1 MTLHVLVTCPPQ
13 EKLFADLSASA
24 CFVRGQHPDL
34 TLDVFVDKATVPTW
48 WSSPGE
54 WFQLKHSIP
63 ECKGPYA
70 LVIQTTP
77 NEDLAHDLIA
87 VDTENRAGVVAS
99 PNLHVQGRWAQTLV
113 AQLAAKRFAPFTPF
127 DLFNHVMLGRTTLDF
142 SEHSK
147 VSQGTWIVD
156 LDSFGPRSRTWA
168 ENLLA
173 QISLTHP
180 GQTRDSLPSNMKPKS
195 AACYIG
201 TNAAAASW
209 LAYHGCP
216 SFLIV
221 NKPWEPLMAP
231 AHADAWV
238 VPEEH
243 LPTHAQ
249 LINMITSRE
258 SRIGHSFRHTTEYLG
273 GQLPVLPPGKTDD
286 SAIVFDRLHYVV
298 FNYLNDLLEV
308 DLPIPEVTSACCLH
322 LKGAQSVFN
331 KLVHLNQFGIKFLQ
345 EFLDKVSD
353 GSVKDSDIEELTNKI
368 AEIDSY
374 TEKTLSVYPEMDILR
389 LWLQFSKAGAQGT
402 SVIEIAKSLILI
414 LHEVNQAFQAYAE
427 LIDAVVR
434 RHSQKQD
441 TTGP

>member
-1 MTLHVLVTCPPQ
+1 MTLHVLVTCPAQ

-24 CFVRGQHPDL
+24 CFVRGQHPHL
-34 TLDVFVDKATVPTW
+34 TMDVLVDKAVIPHW

-63 ECKGPYA
+63 ECTGTYA

-77 NEDLAHDLIA
+77 NEDLARDLLA
-87 VDTENRAGVVAS
+87 VDAENRAGVVAS

-113 AQLAAKRFAPFTPF
+113 AQLAATRFAPFTPF
-127 DLFNHVMLGRTTLDF
+127 DLFNHVLLGRTTLDF
-142 SEHSK
+142 TEHRK
-147 VSQGTWIVD
+147 NPHGAWIVD
-156 LDSFGPRSRTWA
+156 LDSFRASARTWA

-180 GQTRDSLPSNMKPKS
+180 AQVSDTLPSRLNPKS
-195 AACYIG
+195 VSCYIG

-216 SFLIV
+216 CFLV
-221 NKPWEPLMAP
+221 TSRPWEPLFAP
-231 AHADAWV
+231 AHADAWII
-238 VPEEH
+238 PDDQ
-243 LPTHAQ
+243 LPSYAQ
-249 LINMITSRE
+249 LVVLMASRDGR
-258 SRIGHSFRHTTEYLG
+258 SGQAFRHTTEYLG
-273 GQLPVLPPGKTDD
+273 GQLPILPPGKTDD
-286 SAIVFDRLHYVV
+286 AATVFDRLHYVV

-308 DLPIPEVTSACCLH
+308 DLPIPEVTAACCMH

-345 EFLDKVSD
+345 EFLDKVTD
-353 GSVKDSDIEELTNKI
+353 GSVKDSDVEELSTKI
-368 AEIDSY
+368 AEIDAY
-374 TEKTLSVYPEMDILR
+374 TEKTLGVYPEMDVLR

-402 SVIEIAKSLILI
+402 SIIDISKSLILI
-414 LHEVNQAFQAYAE
+414 LHEVNQAFQAYTE

-434 RHSQKQD
+434 RHAQKHD